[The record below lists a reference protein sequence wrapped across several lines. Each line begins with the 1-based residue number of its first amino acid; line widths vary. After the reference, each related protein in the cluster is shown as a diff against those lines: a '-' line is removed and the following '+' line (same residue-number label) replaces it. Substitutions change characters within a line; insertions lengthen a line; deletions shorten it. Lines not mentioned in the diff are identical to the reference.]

1 MSRCHQ
7 KTLTISRLLPGFPFV
22 KPSLRTGAHWRTA
35 TRVAACAIAWCA
47 TAGMPVQ
54 AQESAASGAASTAPT
69 AQNALPASAEV
80 PAALGGVTQPGGAA
94 APWVASGTGVTARPL
109 DAASSSS
116 AAAAGKTDSVQAG
129 FDARQKV
136 LDRRTAENNYHY
148 GVAQHDC
155 YSTFF
160 VNHCLG
166 KARDQMRVEQADIRT
181 QQLQLDEEQRAEH
194 ARRRDEQAALQRAQ
208 DEADAPQRAA
218 NDARNAA
225 AYEQKQQQHVL
236 DQQQRAAEAPQ
247 RAANEQAY
255 QQKLQQHALD
265 QAQRQGEQAQAQR
278 SANQAA
284 YDQKQSDFQ
293 QKLDEARSQG
303 QQKAVEREQKA
314 ERYQQKQED
323 AAKHKADVEERQ
335 KQAAEKAQQK
345 QQQQQQQAQPQQQPQ
360 DQ

>member
-1 MSRCHQ
+1 MR
-7 KTLTISRLLPGFPFV
+7 
-22 KPSLRTGAHWRTA
+22 
-35 TRVAACAIAWCA
+35 
-47 TAGMPVQ
+47 
-54 AQESAASGAASTAPT
+54 APT
-69 AQNALPASAEV
+69 EPNAQNALPASAEV
-80 PAALGGVTQPGGAA
+80 PAALGGVAPQNGAA

-109 DAASSSS
+109 DAVSASS
-116 AAAAGKTDSVQAG
+116 AGATDSVQAG

-136 LDRRTAENNYHY
+136 LDRRTAENNYRY

-166 KARDQMRVEQADIRT
+166 KARDQMRVEQADIRS
-181 QQLQLDEEQRAEH
+181 QQLQLDEEQRADH

-293 QKLDEARSQG
+293 QKLDEAHRQG
-303 QQKAVEREQKA
+303 QQKAAEREQKA

-345 QQQQQQQAQPQQQPQ
+345 QQQQQQAQPQQQPQ